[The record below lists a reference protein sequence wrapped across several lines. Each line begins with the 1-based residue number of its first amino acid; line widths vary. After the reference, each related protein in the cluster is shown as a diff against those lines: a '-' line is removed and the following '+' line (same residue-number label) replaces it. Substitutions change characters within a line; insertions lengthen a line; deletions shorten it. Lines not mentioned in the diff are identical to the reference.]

1 MYARAIATMYAR
13 AIAATQQAN
22 PAAQLFDR
30 VRGSIERGLI
40 DEGLDDLFAGL
51 EQVLSTLD
59 SERWLAFTRETRA
72 DGTLAD
78 LVYQDP
84 LTRRALDKPRGY
96 AGDAMMM
103 DYLYGIHSYH
113 AAWAEAAVFGRT
125 LLSYIQRRPAARA
138 VRHRREHI
146 ARLIDESAHRAAQPA
161 ILAIAC
167 GHLRELELSAAIACG
182 RAARFVALDA
192 DAESLREIETR
203 YSGLGVETVH
213 ASVRH
218 VLARKVRLESFDF
231 VYAAGLYDYLNDAA
245 AAALTARMFEA
256 TKPGGRVLVPNF
268 APRCSD
274 RAYMETFMAWE
285 LVYRDEYDM
294 ARLVAQI
301 PAAEIASYDIYSD
314 PSGSIVYLSIEKAE
328 SACR

>member
-1 MYARAIATMYAR
+1 MSARAIATMYAR
-13 AIAATQQAN
+13 AIATAQQAN

-51 EQVLSTLD
+51 GQVQSTLD
-59 SERWLAFTRETRA
+59 SDRWLAFTRETRA

-96 AGDAMMM
+96 AGDAVMM

-113 AAWAEAAVFGRT
+113 AAWAQAATFGRS
-125 LLSYIQRRPAARA
+125 LLTYIQRGPAARA

-146 ARLIDESAHRAAQPA
+146 ARLIDESAYRAAHPA
-161 ILAIAC
+161 ILAIAS

-182 RAARFVALDA
+182 RACRFVALDA
-192 DAESLREIETR
+192 DAESLREIETQ

-218 VLARKVRLESFDF
+218 ILARKVRLESFDF

-245 AAALTARMFEA
+245 AAALTARMFEV

-285 LVYRDEYDM
+285 LIYRDEYDM
-294 ARLVAQI
+294 ARLLAQI
-301 PAAEIASYDIYSD
+301 PAAQIASYDIYSD
-314 PSGSIVYLSIEKAE
+314 PSGSIVYLMIEKAQL
-328 SACR
+328 ACR